1 MRLNDHIGMNNNL
14 VLSVDDPRR
23 EPYTLPLWLH
33 LQLIK
38 QIALQQKSRFSK
50 EDPDKTIDYHDN

>member
-14 VLSVDDPRR
+14 VLLMIPEE
-23 EPYTLPLWLH
+23 EPYTLPLWLY

-38 QIALQQKSRFSK
+38 QIALQQYSRFSK
-50 EDPDKTIDYHDN
+50 EEPDKTIDYYDN

>member
-14 VLSVDDPRR
+14 VLLMIPEE
-23 EPYTLPLWLH
+23 EPYTLPLWLY

-38 QIALQQKSRFSK
+38 QIALQQNSRFSK
-50 EDPDKTIDYHDN
+50 EDPDKTIDYYDN